1 MKRYTTIPGVGA
13 IVVAALLSFIPSI
26 PAWISSVLLLGAIIF
41 CLYWTRGNMY
51 YGKAVKALKRS
62 GQNKAKDEE
71 VKALFEKALKAGL
84 PGQYTVIASSVLLA
98 KGSNQVAADALTP
111 LTESS
116 DRKIR
121 AQAKTALSMH
131 YWFLGDMEEAIR
143 LSESAVE
150 EDGAKDRN
158 TYINLCCYYLRAGKA
173 EKFRKTVNEISDNSP
188 AFQHFKAVAY
198 LMESKFREA
207 GIMLEEMFSHANPS
221 YPDPYINYALVYL
234 HYGRL
239 KKAEE
244 LAATALQASS
254 IMDLAVYQRD
264 FTEGFHSGLSDPYRR
279 IPMMNAVG
287 KNLKQVMIGKLPEVE
302 AADEP
307 FDGDVAPDAPEL
319 PSFSEEKIGK
329 KRTEDVSTDLTSSD
343 EEWIRTH
350 GE

>member
-1 MKRYTTIPGVGA
+1 MRKYKMALCLILIVLMAAFILFVEASNQTKFIILIVG
-13 IVVAALLSFIPSI
+13 LL
-26 PAWISSVLLLGAIIF
+26 VLAFLN
-41 CLYWTRGNMY
+41 RGNQVY
-51 YGKAVKALKRS
+51 AKATKIIARKNPLELEKGVKMM
-62 GQNKAKDEE
+62 
-71 VKALFEKALKAGL
+71 EKALDLGCSENN
-84 PGQYTVIASSVLLA
+84 TVIAATLVLQHGDIEKA
-98 KGSNQVAADALTP
+98 
-111 LTESS
+111 
-116 DRKIR
+116 RK
-121 AQAKTALSMH
+121 
-131 YWFLGDMEEAIR
+131 
-143 LSESAVE
+143 
-150 EDGAKDRN
+150 N
-158 TYINLCCYYLRAGKA
+158 
-173 EKFRKTVNEISDNSP
+173 
-188 AFQHFKAVAY
+188 
-198 LMESKFREA
+198 
-207 GIMLEEMFSHANPS
+207 LEEMTASSSKNIRNGAKLSLSMYYWMIRDVDKAIALAEDVKKEKTKSANLYANLCTYYLAKNDKKNYRKTLAEAFHYNATSIALIDIQAVYFILSSDYKKAGITLEKLFSQIDPT

-264 FTEGFHSGLSDPYRR
+264 FTEGFHSALSDPYRR